1 MENFPNIT
9 RRAIC
14 GNWQQEY
21 SRIHRDALVGL
32 IEQKINKVNSIMHL
46 NLSRFKSS
54 QTICN
59 SSGCGVWLR

>member
-32 IEQKINKVNSIMHL
+32 IEHKLNKVNSI
-46 NLSRFKSS
+46 
-54 QTICN
+54 
-59 SSGCGVWLR
+59 